1 MWNQMMDFYD
11 QNGIQSWSKGI
22 VPSFVTSNAFIG
34 HSYARLILGYLRD
47 VYEKSDKLYGK
58 SGSDANADA
67 NADLKDVKEKKKCYI
82 VELGGGSGKLAF
94 YILKALQQ
102 LIHRDRYHCSS
113 SSSNSSSSGCYNYLN
128 HVEIVYVLT
137 DFTESNVK
145 FWETH
150 PSLQQFVCKSKS
162 DSVGED
168 EGANADVEPEAE
180 ADGLLSL
187 DFAQFEA
194 VHDTELFLRVSGTTL
209 KTRTQSQTRQKNSS
223 ENDIDIDIDINN
235 NSDNINRGY
244 HMCIIANYLIDTL
257 CHDIFQIDEHGMLL
271 EGLVSVGTKT
281 KTKNRNNTAKIRNDE
296 HDYDHHDHVH
306 NHETTTV
313 IANLEITN
321 EYKYRPIHDALP
333 LSSSS
338 PNSLNTNTST
348 ESAYYNAEKGVC
360 KDDSIHL
367 SRVLDWYKDY
377 FGPVPSD
384 ERKSAVASAA
394 ALNINGEDEC
404 ETAMDGDEDE
414 DEDAESKEH
423 ENKCINPSGN
433 ENANA
438 NINVNDNDMRG
449 KGASLLMPI
458 GFLKAIRTLSDM
470 ANGRALIIT
479 GDKGK

>member
-1 MWNQMMDFYD
+1 MMDFYD

-47 VYEKSDKLYGK
+47 VYEKSDKYGK

-67 NADLKDVKEKKKCYI
+67 NADADGDLKDVKEKEKCYI

-102 LIHRDRYHCSS
+102 LIHRDRDHCSS
-113 SSSNSSSSGCYNYLN
+113 SSSSSGCYNYLN

-150 PSLQQFVCKSKS
+150 PSLQQFVSKSKS
-162 DSVGED
+162 DLVGED
-168 EGANADVEPEAE
+168 EGANANADVEAE

-187 DFAQFEA
+187 DFAKFEA

-209 KTRTQSQTRQKNSS
+209 KTQTQSQTRQKNSS
-223 ENDIDIDIDINN
+223 ENDIDIDIDIDIDN

-281 KTKNRNNTAKIRNDE
+281 KTKNRNNTAKIRNDD
-296 HDYDHHDHVH
+296 HDHDHHDH

-313 IANLEITN
+313 IGNLEITN
-321 EYKYRPIHDALP
+321 EYKYRPIHDVLP

-338 PNSLNTNTST
+338 PNTLNTNTNT

-384 ERKSAVASAA
+384 ERKSAAASAA

-404 ETAMDGDEDE
+404 ETAMDEDE
-414 DEDAESKEH
+414 DEDDDAESMEH
-423 ENKCINPSGN
+423 ENKRINPSEN